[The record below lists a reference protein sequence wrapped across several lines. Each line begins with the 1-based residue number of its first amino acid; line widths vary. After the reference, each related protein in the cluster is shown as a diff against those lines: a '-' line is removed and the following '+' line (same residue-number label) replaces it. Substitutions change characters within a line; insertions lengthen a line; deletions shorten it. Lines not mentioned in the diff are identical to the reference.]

1 MSSASRKFDTFLA
14 VVVLS
19 IFIFITFFGANYT
32 LGMEMREDGKMS
44 GCLFDGKAEI
54 CPMTFSDHLS
64 RWQGMFTA
72 IPQKAYSLVALF
84 LLILAFSAFLFFNLR
99 RRSLLLLF
107 SRLSDRWRLYLKQNP
122 HLPLFNHLKEAFSQG
137 ILNPKIYDSAI
148 L

>member
-1 MSSASRKFDTFLA
+1 MSFVSRKFGTFLA
-14 VVVLS
+14 IMVLS
-19 IFIFITFFGANYT
+19 IFIFITFFGANHT

-72 IPQKAYSLVALF
+72 IPQKADLLVALF
-84 LLILAFSAFLFFNLR
+84 LLILVFSTFLLFNLR
-99 RRSLLLLF
+99 RRLLLLLF

-122 HLPLFNHLKEAFSQG
+122 HLSLFDHLREAFSQG
-137 ILNPKIYDSAI
+137 ILNPKIYDFAT